1 MKDLP
6 EKKRK
11 SKKNSLLAPNYKRQS
26 RIIRKFKRFKNKL
39 PVLGSGDTDDPSK
52 DINEF
57 NDIEILELRQK
68 DEENAI
74 YSSDSFQT
82 TPYCLPEKNK
92 Y

>member
-39 PVLGSGDTDDPSK
+39 PVPGSGDTDDPSK

-68 DEENAI
+68 DEENDI
-74 YSSDSFQT
+74 YSSHFLLT
-82 TPYCLPEKNK
+82 IPFPLPEQNK